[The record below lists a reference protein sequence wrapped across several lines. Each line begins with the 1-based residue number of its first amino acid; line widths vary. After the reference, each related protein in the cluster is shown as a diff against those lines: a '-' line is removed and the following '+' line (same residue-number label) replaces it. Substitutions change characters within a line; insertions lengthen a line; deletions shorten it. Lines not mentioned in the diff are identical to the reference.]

1 MDDDITINKA
11 GYLTAVDLDAD
22 GDLDV
27 VSSHDERIT
36 WYEND
41 CTIKPTPAPSV
52 RPSYSPRPTHS
63 FNPTPRPSISPKPT
77 HLPTHRPTMKQF
89 HCAENAF
96 DVTHVI
102 DEPDTSTGYNGAY
115 GCNSIFAIDV
125 DGDFDVDFVAGN
137 GQDNA
142 VAWYANDGYEDFT
155 KFSITDSTQASSYQA
170 TSVADVFSIDV
181 DGDGDIDVLSASFG
195 DDKIAW

>member
-41 CTIKPTPAPSV
+41 CTIKPTPAPSA

-63 FNPTPRPSISPKPT
+63 FNPTPRPSILAQSDAP
-77 HLPTHRPTMKQF
+77 
-89 HCAENAF
+89 
-96 DVTHVI
+96 
-102 DEPDTSTGYNGAY
+102 
-115 GCNSIFAIDV
+115 
-125 DGDFDVDFVAGN
+125 
-137 GQDNA
+137 
-142 VAWYANDGYEDFT
+142 
-155 KFSITDSTQASSYQA
+155 
-170 TSVADVFSIDV
+170 ADV
-181 DGDGDIDVLSASFG
+181 LA
-195 DDKIAW
+195 DDEAVPLRGERV

>member
-1 MDDDITINKA
+1 
-11 GYLTAVDLDAD
+11 
-22 GDLDV
+22 
-27 VSSHDERIT
+27 
-36 WYEND
+36 
-41 CTIKPTPAPSV
+41 
-52 RPSYSPRPTHS
+52 
-63 FNPTPRPSISPKPT
+63 
-77 HLPTHRPTMKQF
+77 MKQF